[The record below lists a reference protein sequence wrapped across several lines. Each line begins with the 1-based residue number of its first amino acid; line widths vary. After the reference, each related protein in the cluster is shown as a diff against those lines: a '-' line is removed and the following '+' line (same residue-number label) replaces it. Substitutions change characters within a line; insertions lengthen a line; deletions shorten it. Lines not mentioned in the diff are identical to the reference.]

1 MLQLCNDKVLAA
13 YLRDT
18 TVIRGNVIG
27 ESDYKI
33 LSLAMGVVA
42 SAQALQERVQESW
55 ELEGGRVRDSVCV
68 RVRVSG
74 CMFECVCVLPAC
86 SQNCLTDQLDTMRFS
101 LPCLSL
107 SS

>member
-55 ELEGGRVRDSVCV
+55 ELEGVKVRDSVCV
-68 RVRVSG
+68 
-74 CMFECVCVLPAC
+74 CVCE
-86 SQNCLTDQLDTMRFS
+86 CLGV
-101 LPCLSL
+101 CLSVCAFCPRARKTA
-107 SS
+107 